1 MIFQKGDVI
10 CGSKDKKE
18 KKCILKIKMMNLKAN
33 AKKKKRKKRKETGLA
48 STLVE
53 L

>member
-18 KKCILKIKMMNLKAN
+18 KKCILKTKMMNLKAN
-33 AKKKKRKKRKETGLA
+33 VTKKKRKETALA